1 MSTAALA
8 APLLAGTMW
17 EDLVTELGVG
27 VLLLHEHG
35 GVRAAG
41 GIAAGLADV
50 PSGLVALAAQVL
62 RADTTATVPLRV
74 GGRARW
80 VEVYPVRLRGERLAL
95 ALLRP
100 VDTDVWQGKGLLDPL
115 TGLPNR
121 VLLIDRLGHAL
132 ARARTRRHRVTL
144 VLVRLPGL
152 GEASTGRGDRLLS
165 RVASRLRAGLPEDTT
180 VARYAG
186 ATFAV
191 VSDQPTDSGGPV
203 AGQVAALAATPVRTG
218 WATSDG
224 GDSVP
229 DLIGRALH
237 RLAV

>member
-8 APLLAGTMW
+8 APLLTGTMW
-17 EDLVTELGVG
+17 EDLVAELGVG

-41 GIAAGLADV
+41 GTAAGLAEV
-50 PSGLVALAAQVL
+50 PSELAVLAAQVL
-62 RADTTATVPLRV
+62 RTGCTATVPLMV
-74 GGRARW
+74 CGGARW
-80 VEVYPVRLRGERLAL
+80 VEVYPVRLRRERLAL
-95 ALLRP
+95 VLLRP
-100 VDTDVWQGKGLLDPL
+100 VDRDVWQGKGLLDPL

-132 ARARTRRHRVTL
+132 AGARTKKHRVTL
-144 VLVRLPGL
+144 VLVRVSGL
-152 GEASTGRGDRLLS
+152 GAASASDGDRLLAQAAS
-165 RVASRLRAGLPEDTT
+165 RVRTGLPEDTT

-191 VSDQPTDSGGPV
+191 VADHPEDTGGPLAGRV
-203 AGQVAALAATPVRTG
+203 ATLAATPVRTG

-229 DLIGRALH
+229 DLIGRAQH
-237 RLAV
+237 RLTT

>member
-8 APLLAGTMW
+8 APLLTGAMW
-17 EDLVTELGVG
+17 ADLVAELGVG

-41 GIAAGLADV
+41 GTAAGVTEVPGELAV
-50 PSGLVALAAQVL
+50 LAAQVL
-62 RADTTATVPLRV
+62 RTGSTATVPLV
-74 GGRARW
+74 VSGGARW
-80 VEVYPVRLRGERLAL
+80 AEVYPVRLRRELVAL
-95 ALLRP
+95 VLLRP
-100 VDTDVWQGKGLLDPL
+100 VDTDVWRGKGLLDPL
-115 TGLPNR
+115 TALPNR

-132 ARARTRRHRVTL
+132 ARARTQQHRVTL
-144 VLVRLPGL
+144 VLVRVSGL
-152 GEASTGRGDRLLS
+152 GDASPDCGDRLLTQ
-165 RVASRLRAGLPEDTT
+165 VASRLRDGLPEDTT

-191 VSDQPTDSGGPV
+191 VAEHRTDTGGPV
-203 AGQVAALAATPVRTG
+203 ASRVAMLAATPVRSG

-229 DLIGRALH
+229 ELIGRARQ
-237 RLAV
+237 RLS

>member
-8 APLLAGTMW
+8 APLLTGTMW

-41 GIAAGLADV
+41 GTAAGLAEV
-50 PSGLVALAAQVL
+50 PPELAVLAAQVL
-62 RADTTATVPLRV
+62 RAGSTATVPLALC
-74 GGRARW
+74 GGARW
-80 VEVYPVRLRGERLAL
+80 VEVHPVQLRRERLAL
-95 ALLRP
+95 VLVRP
-100 VDTDVWQGKGLLDPL
+100 VDTDVLHGKGLFDPL

-144 VLVRLPGL
+144 VLVRVSGL
-152 GEASTGRGDRLLS
+152 GAASTCGGDRLLAQ
-165 RVASRLRAGLPEDTT
+165 VASRLRAGLPEDTT

-191 VSDQPTDSGGPV
+191 VTDHQKDMGEPV
-203 AGQVAALAATPVRTG
+203 AGQVATFAATPVRTG

-229 DLIGRALH
+229 DLIGRAQH
-237 RLAV
+237 RLTT

>member
-8 APLLAGTMW
+8 APLLTGTMW
-17 EDLVTELGVG
+17 EDLVAELGVG

-41 GIAAGLADV
+41 GTAAGLAEV
-50 PSGLVALAAQVL
+50 PADLAVLAAQVL
-62 RADTTATVPLRV
+62 RTGCTATVPLV
-74 GGRARW
+74 ICGGARW
-80 VEVYPVRLRGERLAL
+80 VEVYPVRLRRERLAL
-95 ALLRP
+95 VLLRP
-100 VDTDVWQGKGLLDPL
+100 VDTDVWRGKGLLDPL

-132 ARARTRRHRVTL
+132 ARARTQRRRVTL
-144 VLVRLPGL
+144 VLVRVSGIGAAGPGD
-152 GEASTGRGDRLLS
+152 GDRLLAQ
-165 RVASRLRAGLPEDTT
+165 VAGRLRAGLPEDTT

-191 VSDQPTDSGGPV
+191 VVDHQKDTGGPV
-203 AGQVAALAATPVRTG
+203 AGRVATLAAAPVRTG

-224 GDSVP
+224 GDPVP
-229 DLIGRALH
+229 DLIGRAQQ
-237 RLAV
+237 RLTT